1 LEDFSLIGNAAAVPI
16 IIAATQLLKKNF
28 SFKYK
33 ADVVSFV
40 VAMVICPLWWFYNT
54 PEAVIIDALNDG
66 IVPTTKFI
74 MMQFLIAVATYMSA
88 SKSYDLFSGNKKR
101 EDRRR
106 TDHAEKEELQT
117 KVQQLEVLTMESGG
131 KYEDEPEDDNE
142 ISDKLLEILGE
153 RN

>member
-1 LEDFSLIGNAAAVPI
+1 LEELNLLGNAAAVPI
-16 IIAATQLLKKNF
+16 IIGATQLLKKNL

-40 VAMVICPLWWFYNT
+40 MALIICPLWWFYNT
-54 PEAVIIDALNDG
+54 PEAVIIDTFSGG
-66 IVPTTKFI
+66 IVPTVKFI
-74 MMQFLIAVATYMSA
+74 IQQFLIAAATYMSA

-106 TDHAEKEELQT
+106 SDRDEKEELQT
-117 KVQQLEVLTMESGG
+117 KVQQLEVHLETGG
-131 KYEDEPEDDNE
+131 KPEDEPEDDNE

-153 RN
+153 RS

>member
-1 LEDFSLIGNAAAVPI
+1 LEDFSLLGNAAAVPI
-16 IIAATQLLKKNF
+16 VIAATQLLKKNF

-33 ADVVSFV
+33 ADVVSFG
-40 VAMVICPLWWFYNT
+40 VAMIICPLWWFYNT
-54 PEAVIIDALNDG
+54 PEAGIIDALNDG

-74 MMQFLIAVATYMSA
+74 IQQFLIAVATYMSA

-101 EDRRR
+101 EDRRASDR
-106 TDHAEKEELQT
+106 AEKEELQT

-131 KYEDEPEDDNE
+131 KYEDEPDDSNE